1 MSTPDDQTTQ
11 AFLDAIDETGDRL
24 REVLDDS
31 TGDDSPAI
39 QFYLQGA
46 AFLEAGYLLVE
57 QLAAEHPGVFTA
69 MKDELYM
76 PLFERAARGQ
86 IGWGE
91 ALNGLPAFLRE
102 YAAAKVNEDLLGED
116 EA

>member
-1 MSTPDDQTTQ
+1 MTTPDDAATQ
-11 AFLDAIDETGDRL
+11 AFLDAIDETGERL
-24 REVLDDS
+24 REVLD
-31 TGDDSPAI
+31 TEVADDSPAI

-57 QLAAEHPGVFTA
+57 QLAVEHPGVFTA
-69 MKDELYM
+69 MKDQLYM
-76 PLFERAARGQ
+76 PLYERAAKGQ

-116 EA
+116 E

>member
-1 MSTPDDQTTQ
+1 
-11 AFLDAIDETGDRL
+11 LDEAA
-24 REVLDDS
+24 
-31 TGDDSPAI
+31 GDDSPAI

-57 QLAAEHPGVFTA
+57 QLAGDHPGVFAA
-69 MKDELYM
+69 MKDQLYM
-76 PLFERAARGQ
+76 PLYERAAKGQ

-102 YAAAKVNEDLLGED
+102 YAAAKVNEDLLGEE